1 MNGSGYESE
10 VSEQEIRAALAAL
23 QAPPQA
29 PVYRRPA
36 ASTTPSRSP
45 SAIGWMERKVAPQPE
60 LPIFFRGQFGVDC
73 TVNVNSVD
81 IPPERVRVRG
91 SLLWLRYFGLLR
103 GGLLALKNT
112 GSMSARR
119 KRGRYRRFRLG
130 LAERAV
136 KQPVPAITT

>member
-1 MNGSGYESE
+1 MKVEIDSE
-10 VSEQEIRAALAAL
+10 NLLTLRILAA
-23 QAPPQA
+23 
-29 PVYRRPA
+29 
-36 ASTTPSRSP
+36 
-45 SAIGWMERKVAPQPE
+45 
-60 LPIFFRGQFGVDC
+60 
-73 TVNVNSVD
+73 
-81 IPPERVRVRG
+81 
-91 SLLWLRYFGLLR
+91 

>member
-45 SAIGWMERKVAPQPE
+45 ERYWVDGTKSCSTARASDFLQRAVWCGLDGEREQRGHTAGTREGARFAALVA
-60 LPIFFRGQFGVDC
+60 V
-73 TVNVNSVD
+73 
-81 IPPERVRVRG
+81 
-91 SLLWLRYFGLLR
+91 
-103 GGLLALKNT
+103 
-112 GSMSARR
+112 
-119 KRGRYRRFRLG
+119 FRLASRRLAG
-130 LAERAV
+130 LKEHWLA
-136 KQPVPAITT
+136 